1 MGYFS
6 KQIKNYLLSASPEQ
20 LAEDRKLLEKYA
32 DIGPSVYEY
41 FNEVGCLSEIR
52 VTNKIASPEF
62 DALDFSFC
70 A

>member
-6 KQIKNYLLSASPEQ
+6 KQIKNYLLAASPEQ
-20 LAEDRKLLEKYA
+20 LEEDRKLLEKYA
-32 DIGPSVYEY
+32 DVGSSVYEY
-41 FNEVGCLSEIR
+41 FNDLGCLPEMK
-52 VTNKIASPEF
+52 VANEIASPEF